1 LPDETR
7 SRQRR
12 RGVQAGSRASSAPHS
27 ELAKRARAGAYGALR
42 QFGRPFA
49 FSAPWEALA
58 LYTTEPQRSLDDV
71 MGYFWLD
78 VLERL
83 MRSVDQCVLEY
94 G

>member
-1 LPDETR
+1 MVLYV
-7 SRQRR
+7 SF
-12 RGVQAGSRASSAPHS
+12 VAP
-27 ELAKRARAGAYGALR
+27 LLFLR
-42 QFGRPFA
+42 H
-49 FSAPWEALA
+49 EKL
-58 LYTTEPQRSLDDV
+58 LHYTQRSLDDV